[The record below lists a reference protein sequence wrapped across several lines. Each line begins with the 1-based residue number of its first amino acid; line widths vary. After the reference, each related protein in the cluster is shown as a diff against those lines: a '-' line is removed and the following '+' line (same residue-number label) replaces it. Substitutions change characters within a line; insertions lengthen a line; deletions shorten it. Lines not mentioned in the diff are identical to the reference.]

1 MNIKSYGRIFATI
14 LILTFCVLMPQGI
27 CAADIFDDLADMQGV
42 QSTYISGRFAH
53 NYKQWNMTGR
63 SLNLNMGFSSLYA
76 YELTSTSA
84 VNRAKKLLEQ
94 YTQRHP
100 ELEVMLR
107 TRDRQSEY
115 IVLEQFGSDNKI
127 YKWVIWDYSASNS
140 LEIVV
145 INWENGYTR
154 ESDR

>member
-1 MNIKSYGRIFATI
+1 MNIISYWRVFATT
-14 LILTFCVLMPQGI
+14 LILSFGMLMPAKI
-27 CAADIFDDLADMQGV
+27 CATDIFDDLADMQGV

-53 NYKQWNMTGR
+53 NYKQWNMTER

-76 YELTSTSA
+76 YELTSTQA

-94 YTQRHP
+94 YMQRHP

-107 TRDRQSEY
+107 TRDGQSEY
-115 IVLEQFGSDNKI
+115 MVLEQFGSDNKI
-127 YKWVIWDYSASNS
+127 YKWVIWDYIAANS

-145 INWENGYTR
+145 INWKHGYTR
-154 ESDR
+154 EADR

>member
-27 CAADIFDDLADMQGV
+27 RAADIFDDLADMQGV